1 MEKVKD
7 KTSYERLI
15 KLKEKLEAEIEGK
28 GNTEKLKLL
37 LKGIK
42 WKIMMSEFQNAIDY
56 NYKSKSLLNEEAIR
70 WL

>member
-42 WKIMMSEFQNAIDY
+42 WKIMMSEFQKCY
-56 NYKSKSLLNEEAIR
+56 RL
-70 WL
+70 